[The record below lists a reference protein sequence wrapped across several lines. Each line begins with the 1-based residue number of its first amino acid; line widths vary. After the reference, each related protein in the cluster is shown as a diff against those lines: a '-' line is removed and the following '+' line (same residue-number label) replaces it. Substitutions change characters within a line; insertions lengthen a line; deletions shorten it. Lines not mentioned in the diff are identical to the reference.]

1 MEKLLFFTSYEVIVF
16 GEWKKDD
23 QMTLSFDYGVGLLRE
38 LIISE
43 AVPRNSICNVKAIH
57 AASARSHVTH
67 W

>member
-43 AVPRNSICNVKAIH
+43 AVVILYATSKRYTQLQLAC
-57 AASARSHVTH
+57 T
-67 W
+67 